1 MAEDLLVNR
10 VANSGL
16 LTLNL
21 EEWFPDEELAHFDMK
36 NYLFMALILKEKEF
50 REALSAHDWQ
60 QYAHKNLVLYCSAD
74 AIVPYWAFMLVAI
87 KAAPFA
93 KRVVQCAPEQF
104 VERAYAEALARLDLS
119 QYADKRIVI
128 KGCSQKPVPI
138 SAYVELA
145 RLLTPIAK
153 SIMYGEPCSTV
164 PLYKQARTAV

>member
-1 MAEDLLVNR
+1 MAEELLVNR

-21 EEWFPDEELAHFDMK
+21 EEWFPDEPLLSFDMK
-36 NYLFMALILKEKEF
+36 NYLFMELILKEKDF
-50 REALSAHDWQ
+50 REALAAHDWT
-60 QYAHKNLVLYCSAD
+60 QYEGKNLALFCSAD

-93 KRVVQCAPEQF
+93 KRVLQCTPENF
-104 VERAYAEALARLDLS
+104 VERTYADALAKIDIA

-145 RLLTPIAK
+145 RLLTPVAK

-164 PLYKQARTAV
+164 PLYKQAK

>member
-1 MAEDLLVNR
+1 MAEELLVNR
-10 VANSGL
+10 VASSGL

-21 EEWFPDEELAHFDMK
+21 EEWFPEEELMHFDIK
-36 NYLFMALILKEKEF
+36 NYLFMELILKEKDF
-50 REALSAHDWQ
+50 REALAAHDWE
-60 QYAHKNLVLYCSAD
+60 QYTGKNIALYCSAD

-93 KRVVQCAPEQF
+93 KRVLQCTPEQF
-104 VERAYAEALARLDLS
+104 VERAYAESLAQLDIT
-119 QYADKRIVI
+119 QYIDKRIVI

-164 PLYKQARTAV
+164 PLYKQAKKA

>member
-1 MAEDLLVNR
+1 MADELLVNR

-21 EEWFPDEELAHFDMK
+21 EEWFPEEPLVQFDMK
-36 NYLFMALILKEKEF
+36 NYLFMELILKEKDF
-50 REALSAHDWQ
+50 REALAAHDWA
-60 QYAHKNLVLYCSAD
+60 QYTGKNLALFCSVD

-93 KRVVQCAPEQF
+93 KRVIQCTPEQF
-104 VERAYAEALARLDLS
+104 VTQVYAAELAVLDIA
-119 QYADKRIVI
+119 QYTDKRIVI

-138 SAYVELA
+138 SAYTELA
-145 RLLTPIAK
+145 RLLTPVAK

-164 PLYKQARTAV
+164 PLYKKPK